1 MGSGS
6 TLLAGEMVGR
16 HVYGLEIDPEYVD
29 VSIRRWQAFTH
40 RDAILESTG
49 QTFEEVE
56 AERKSSVTPSPKKI
70 RASHLGT
77 SHG

>member
-16 HVYGLEIDPEYVD
+16 HVFGLELDPVYVD
-29 VSIRRWQAFTH
+29 VAIRRWQAFTGK
-40 RDAILESTG
+40 DAILESTG

-56 AERKSSVTPSPKKI
+56 TERNAAVARLASKPLPESS
-70 RASHLGT
+70 RG
-77 SHG
+77 